1 MARTAKA
8 ATNLQ
13 VFRGSKPRQDVF
25 ALHSNEGCC
34 DGALVSGYDK
44 LGSRTRFDN
53 ALAHSNPTGANDKIH
68 VPNTGLESD
77 HREIVDWI
85 NANGVGATISVL
97 ALPTY
102 SFLTGVMVTV
112 LAAEAGLTFDL
123 ITRNGAVL
131 PTDQLITVIAT
142 GSACEV
148 TRTQGVSEDFAG
160 FGALTAGQLYR
171 VIIARDSGNFVL
183 EADELMLRVATM
195 PAGGLIN
202 GDFRL
207 RVAAS
212 YDVIDRAPV

>member
-13 VFRGSKPRQDVF
+13 IFRGSKPRQDVF
-25 ALHSNEGCC
+25 ARHSNEGCC
-34 DGALVSGYDK
+34 DAALVSTYDK

-53 ALAHSNPTGANDKIH
+53 ALAHSNPTGANDKIN

-77 HREIVDWI
+77 HSEIVDWI
-85 NANGVGATISVL
+85 NTHGVGATISVL

-102 SFLTGVMVTV
+102 SFLTGVMITV

-123 ITRNGAVL
+123 ITRNGATL
-131 PTDQLITVIAT
+131 PADQVITVIAT

-148 TRTQGVSEDFAG
+148 TRTQGISEDFLG
-160 FGALTAGQLYR
+160 FGTLSAGQLHR

-183 EADELMLRVATM
+183 EADELILRVATM
-195 PAGGLIN
+195 PAGGLIT
-202 GDFRL
+202 GEFRL
-207 RVAAS
+207 NIATS
-212 YDVIDRAPV
+212 YEVIGRAPV